1 MFISSTCYFL
11 TSGFSCRIEIFNAP
25 VMHSTVPDFD
35 TRYTGAEIK
44 NQFGVNQLLDGTSM
58 DYIIDEMRST
68 SDLYATGERVLLS
81 QGFIMVCLAVNNV
94 CCTIKVIILY
104 TNY

>member
-1 MFISSTCYFL
+1 MFISSIIYFL
-11 TSGFSCRIEIFNAP
+11 TFGFSCRTEVFRAP
-25 VMHSTVPDFD
+25 VMHSSVPDMN
-35 TRYTGAEIK
+35 TSYTGLEIK
-44 NQFGVNQLLDGTSM
+44 KQFGPKELMDGNSI
-58 DYIIDEMRST
+58 DYIIDEMTST
-68 SDLYATGERVLLS
+68 SDLYASGERVLLS